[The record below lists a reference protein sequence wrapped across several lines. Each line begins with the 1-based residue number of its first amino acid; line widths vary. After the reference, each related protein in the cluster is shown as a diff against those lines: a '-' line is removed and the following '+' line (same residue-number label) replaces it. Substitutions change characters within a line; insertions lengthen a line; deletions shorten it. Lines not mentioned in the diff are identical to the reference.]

1 MLGAVIG
8 DIVGSTFEVENHRSK
23 YFEFFSPKSRFT
35 DDTVCTYAIS
45 KILEKENGNTDFDLD
60 NISHQL
66 RSYCL
71 PYIKRGFGTMFYNW
85 LTSCKNI
92 PYNSF
97 GNGALM
103 RISPAVSYGIKH
115 NLSIDEIKK
124 VAKQLTVITHS
135 HPTALEYVDYYV
147 DLLYTAHHKNREE
160 LLSLISELRKNE
172 KIENY
177 EIQWYINNNEF
188 DLTCKR
194 SLSIVCKSIEV
205 SEGFEDCLSNIV
217 SCGGDSDTYCAIAG
231 PIAQKIWLSNEE
243 EDSYKEQLKVF
254 FKEYDRD
261 MFEHIKSNF

>member
-45 KILEKENGNTDFDLD
+45 KILENQNGNPNFDFND
-60 NISHQL
+60 ISNQL

-85 LTSCKNI
+85 LLSSKNVS
-92 PYNSF
+92 YNSF

-103 RISPAVSYGIKH
+103 RISPVVTYGLKH
-115 NLSIDEIKK
+115 NISLEEMKQI
-124 VAKQLTVITHS
+124 AKNLTIVTHS
-135 HPTALEYVDYYV
+135 HPIALEYVEYYI
-147 DLLYTAHHKNREE
+147 DILYNSITNQENMVNIIKTLREQ
-160 LLSLISELRKNE
+160 N

-177 EIQWYINNNEF
+177 DIQWYINNNEF

-194 SLSIVCKSIEV
+194 SLSIVCKALEV
-205 SEGFEDCLSNIV
+205 SENFEDCLSNIV

-231 PIAQKIWLSNEE
+231 PIAQSIWLTQEE
-243 EDSYKEQLKVF
+243 QQNYKEQIKVF
-254 FKEYDRD
+254 FKEYDKD
-261 MFEHIKSNF
+261 VYEHIVQKF

>member
-45 KILEKENGNTDFDLD
+45 KILKDQSDINNINLD
-60 NISHQL
+60 DVSHNL
-66 RSYCL
+66 RILCL
-71 PYIKRGFGTMFYNW
+71 PHIKRGFGTMFYNW
-85 LTSCKNI
+85 LLSSKNV

-103 RISPAVSYGIKH
+103 RISPVVSYGVQNSLSLDQIK
-115 NLSIDEIKK
+115 NLAVK
-124 VAKQLTVITHS
+124 LTIITHS
-135 HPTALEYVDYYV
+135 HPIAIEYVQYYV
-147 DLLYTAHHKNREE
+147 ELLY
-160 LLSLISELRKNE
+160 LSFYNQKDVFKMITELRKKD

-177 EIQWYINNNEF
+177 DIQWYINNNEF

-194 SLSIVCKSIEV
+194 SLSIVCKSIEM
-205 SEGFEDCLSNIV
+205 SDGFEDCLSNIV

-231 PIAQKIWLSNEE
+231 PIAQKIWLNTDDEIR
-243 EDSYKEQLKVF
+243 YKEQIKIF
-254 FKEYDRD
+254 FREYDKD
-261 MFEHIKSNF
+261 LYNHILNHF